1 VPNASPYEAGKEK
14 SRIQHAL
21 ERVKETGLPLAYVN
35 QVGGQDE
42 LVFDGDSFVMHENG
56 SLILEGNRFVEE
68 TYNILF
74 EKNKS
79 GLIFSTVGH
88 TPIQFSEQEEMYQ
101 ALMLG
106 LRDYIHKN
114 GFPGVLIGLSGGIDS
129 ALSAVIA
136 VDALGPDMVHGVMM
150 PSEFTS
156 RDSMRDAEFLAWNLG
171 IKIETISIKA
181 PVEAFHHELT
191 GHIPTGGI
199 TFENIQPRVRGT
211 LLMAM
216 SNAHGKMV
224 LTTGNKSEMA
234 VGYAT
239 LYGDMCGG
247 FNVLKDVYKTQV
259 YDLANWRNAHKP
271 HGSFGPEGTVIPP
284 HTITRAPTAELRPNQ
299 TDQESLPPY
308 DVLDAILYNLIEED
322 LSVDDIVDKGFKR
335 DMVLNVWR
343 MLDRAEYKRRQA
355 PPGIK
360 ITRRAFGRDRR
371 YPITNSFSKMLK

>member
-1 VPNASPYEAGKEK
+1 
-14 SRIQHAL
+14 
-21 ERVKETGLPLAYVN
+21 
-35 QVGGQDE
+35 
-42 LVFDGDSFVMHENG
+42 
-56 SLILEGNRFVEE
+56 
-68 TYNILF
+68 
-74 EKNKS
+74 
-79 GLIFSTVGH
+79 
-88 TPIQFSEQEEMYQ
+88 MYQ

-129 ALSAVIA
+129 AISATIA
-136 VDALGPDMVHGVMM
+136 VDALGPDAVHGIMM

-156 RDSMRDAEFLAWNLG
+156 VDSMRDAEFLAWNLG
-171 IKIETISIKA
+171 IKIETISIKST
-181 PVEAFHHELT
+181 VESFHDALT
-191 GHIPTGGI
+191 GHLTTGGI
-199 TFENIQPRVRGT
+199 TFENIQPRARGIM
-211 LLMAM
+211 LMAM
-216 SNAHGKMV
+216 SNAQGKMV

-259 YDLANWRNAHKP
+259 YDLANWRNEHKP
-271 HGSFGPEGTVIPP
+271 HGAFGPTGCVIPP
-284 HTITRAPTAELRPNQ
+284 HTITRPPTAELRPNQ

-308 DVLDAILYNLIEED
+308 DVLDAILQNLIEED
-322 LSVDDIVDKGFKR
+322 LSVDDIVAKGFKR
-335 DMVLNVWR
+335 DMVLNVWK

-371 YPITNSFSKMLK
+371 YPITNNFSKNLK